1 LIGIKDRLAVAAILL
16 GEDQKEVIMPID
28 SILVTAAV
36 VAMFAIFAGVLAW
49 GERQTRLVG
58 QASAAGQRKRRSF

>member
-36 VAMFAIFAGVLAW
+36 VTMFAIFAGVLAW
-49 GERQTRLVG
+49 GERQTRPLE
-58 QASAAGQRKRRSF
+58 QESAADQRRRRSF